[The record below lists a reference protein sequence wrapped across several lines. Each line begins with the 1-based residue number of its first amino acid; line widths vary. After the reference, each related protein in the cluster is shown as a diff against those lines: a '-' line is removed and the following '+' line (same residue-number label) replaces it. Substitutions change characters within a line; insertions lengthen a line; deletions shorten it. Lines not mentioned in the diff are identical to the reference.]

1 MQPLKKIILKLYL
14 AWAVAAFCLIMT
26 VSLPLVTL
34 PFLLGEKL
42 GGRIA
47 YFFLK
52 IWGHGFGL
60 VSLIRF
66 RTVNRR
72 SIDRRQPYIYV
83 ANHNSYLDSPAF
95 VTAIPGQCRP
105 LGKSEMRKIPVFG
118 WLYPYV
124 VVVVNRSSIASR
136 IKSMNALKTKLR
148 QGISVFIFPE
158 GSINTGENP
167 LLPFYE
173 GAFRLAVE
181 TQTPMLPMIIL
192 NSRCL
197 LPRTKFELRPGTIT
211 TVFLEPVPVAGLTM
225 RDVPMLKEQVF
236 RIMRDALDEHAH
248 YQPRKDSIF
257 FEPKTS
263 FG

>member
-1 MQPLKKIILKLYL
+1 MRLLKNALLKLYL
-14 AWAVAAFCLIMT
+14 AWAVAAFCLIMAI
-26 VSLPLVTL
+26 SLPLVTL

-60 VSLIRF
+60 TSLIRF

-72 SIDRRQPYIYV
+72 SIDRTRPYIYV

-136 IKSMNALKTKLR
+136 IKSMNALKEKLR

-158 GSINTGENP
+158 GSMNTGDTT

-173 GAFRLAVE
+173 GAFRLAIE
-181 TQTPMLPMIIL
+181 TQTPILPMVIL
-192 NSRCL
+192 NSRRL
-197 LPRTKFELRPGTIT
+197 LPRAKFELRPGTIT
-211 TVFLEPVPVAGLTM
+211 TVFLRPVPVAGLTL
-225 RDVPMLKEQVF
+225 RDVPVLKEKVF
-236 RIMRDALDEHAH
+236 GLMREALEE
-248 YQPRKDSIF
+248 YENRQPRQNSIF
-257 FEPKTS
+257 WEPKTS

>member
-1 MQPLKKIILKLYL
+1 MRLLKNVLLKLYL

-60 VSLIRF
+60 TSLIRF

-72 SIDRRQPYIYV
+72 SIDRRRPYIYV

-105 LGKSEMRKIPVFG
+105 LGKSEMRQIPVFG

-136 IKSMNALKTKLR
+136 IKSMNVLKQKLR

-158 GSINTGENP
+158 GSMNTGESP

-181 TQTPMLPMIIL
+181 TQTPLLPMVIL
-192 NSRCL
+192 NSRRL
-197 LPRTKFELRPGTIT
+197 LPRAKFELRPGTIT
-211 TVFLEPVPVAGLTM
+211 TVFLKPVPVAGLTL

-236 RIMRDALDEHAH
+236 GMMRDALEE
-248 YQPRKDSIF
+248 YENRQPRQNSIF
-257 FEPKTS
+257 WEPKTS